1 MRNSLIPV
9 LNLRRGRLSAYNE
22 LSQGC
27 GKVTANRQYVK
38 VGGRM
43 DENKTL
49 ESKYIQQHLA
59 NERTYLA
66 WVRTSIAIIGIG
78 FLASSLHFNNISFAS
93 KAADTIAV
101 MLSIFSLL
109 IGFVILI
116 FATTHY
122 FSMRKNINTQTFAS
136 ASKLIKVS
144 TGIIFIIFMLLAVYL
159 ISILF

>member
-1 MRNSLIPV
+1 
-9 LNLRRGRLSAYNE
+9 
-22 LSQGC
+22 
-27 GKVTANRQYVK
+27 
-38 VGGRM
+38 M

-78 FLASSLHFNNISFAS
+78 FLASSLHFNNIRSVS
-93 KAADTIAV
+93 QAADTIAV
-101 MLSIFSLL
+101 FVSIFSLL
-109 IGFVILI
+109 IGLMILF

-122 FSMRKNINTQTFAS
+122 FSVRKNINSQTFES
-136 ASKLIKVS
+136 ASNLIKIS
-144 TGIIFIIFMLLAVYL
+144 TGIIFLIFMLLGIYL

>member
-1 MRNSLIPV
+1 
-9 LNLRRGRLSAYNE
+9 
-22 LSQGC
+22 
-27 GKVTANRQYVK
+27 
-38 VGGRM
+38 M

-78 FLASSLHFNNISFAS
+78 FLASSLHFNNIRSVS
-93 KAADTIAV
+93 QAADTIAV
-101 MLSIFSLL
+101 FVSVFSLL
-109 IGFVILI
+109 IGLIILF

-122 FSMRKNINTQTFAS
+122 FSVRKNINRQTFES
-136 ASKLIKVS
+136 ASNLIKIS
-144 TGIIFIIFMLLAVYL
+144 TGIIFLIFLLLGIYL

>member
-1 MRNSLIPV
+1 
-9 LNLRRGRLSAYNE
+9 
-22 LSQGC
+22 
-27 GKVTANRQYVK
+27 
-38 VGGRM
+38 M

-78 FLASSLHFNNISFAS
+78 FLASSLHFNNIRSVS
-93 KAADTIAV
+93 QAADTIAV
-101 MLSIFSLL
+101 FVSIFSLL
-109 IGFVILI
+109 IGLVILF

-122 FSMRKNINTQTFAS
+122 FSVRKNINSQTFES
-136 ASKLIKVS
+136 ASNLIKVS
-144 TGIIFIIFMLLAVYL
+144 TGIIFLIFLLLGFYL